1 MIDVTDQGPMVE
13 VRMSRDEYFLVVS
26 LMSEALETGDER
38 DFETRV
44 GASMVEVR
52 ELLRNLPDLPLTPRA

>member
-1 MIDVTDQGPMVE
+1 
-13 VRMSRDEYFLVVS
+13 MSRDEYFLVVS